1 MNSLQRPEHELLLL
15 CTRARLDETT
25 AQHARTLLQGQL
37 DWEYLLQEAGRHR
50 IVALLQA
57 LLNATAPDL
66 VPAVAREQLRRYT
79 QFSAQRGLRLTME
92 LLRVVK
98 LFADHSITAVPYKGP
113 LLAATVYGNL
123 ALRECGDLDIL
134 IDRRDM
140 AQARKLLLEIQYA
153 PYDHPEYACEFVHPD
168 SGIIVELHWQ
178 AVGFASSWQKTRSY
192 CAFPLALDYVRPRL
206 GSASLSGMT
215 IPDLAPEDLLLIL
228 CVHGSKHLWKR
239 LIWICDIA
247 RLLEQQRQLD
257 WPRLLQRA
265 DSLGS
270 RRMLLLGL
278 HLAHTLSGAP
288 VPPAIQ
294 SRIQRDPTVITL
306 AARTYRILFTPDADL
321 PLLTE
326 PIFSISMR
334 ERRQD
339 KGRMLRHYCGIYLRS
354 VVTPTDKDRNIV
366 PLPRYIAW
374 LVYLIHPIRLVY
386 EYGLRPIITRRQA
399 QNIRSDPLS

>member
-1 MNSLQRPEHELLLL
+1 
-15 CTRARLDETT
+15 
-25 AQHARTLLQGQL
+25 
-37 DWEYLLQEAGRHR
+37 
-50 IVALLQA
+50 
-57 LLNATAPDL
+57 
-66 VPAVAREQLRRYT
+66 
-79 QFSAQRGLRLTME
+79 
-92 LLRVVK
+92 
-98 LFADHSITAVPYKGP
+98 
-113 LLAATVYGNL
+113 
-123 ALRECGDLDIL
+123 
-134 IDRRDM
+134 
-140 AQARKLLLEIQYA
+140 
-153 PYDHPEYACEFVHPD
+153 
-168 SGIIVELHWQ
+168 
-178 AVGFASSWQKTRSY
+178 
-192 CAFPLALDYVRPRL
+192 
-206 GSASLSGMT
+206 
-215 IPDLAPEDLLLIL
+215 LLIL

-270 RRMLLLGL
+270 RRMLFLGL

-294 SRIQRDPTVITL
+294 SRIQHDPTVIAL
-306 AARTYRILFTPDADL
+306 AARTYRILFTTDADL

-326 PIFSISMR
+326 PTFSISMR

-354 VVTPTDKDRNIV
+354 AITPTDKDQNIV

-399 QNIRSDPLS
+399 QNISSDPLS